1 MRGKKTKFGPMWW
14 ILEANEHATF
24 QGSFSFLDEIKKAGA
39 MPKVFPCP
47 LLKNSLAAA
56 WALAMLSLHLHVARE
71 KALEMSPLIP
81 GYRCGR
87 AL

>member
-1 MRGKKTKFGPMWW
+1 MWW